1 MKYLKKPVP
10 VDAWQIDL
18 LELQHQGN
26 YPDWVHNAMQ
36 PEYKIFPDIHKKL
49 ITIKTLEGHM
59 IGYEGDY
66 LIKGVKG
73 ELYPCRKDIFEE
85 TYEPYEEKPIHYKGG
100 QIEMIRVVE
109 NEDGSANI
117 IMNMDEDVK
126 NSFLTIG
133 MNKVLMD
140 ALEAFAEKEGMKL

>member
-1 MKYLKKPVP
+1 MKYIKKAIP

-36 PEYKIFPDIHKKL
+36 PEYKIFPDIHKKH

-59 IGYEGDY
+59 IGHEGDY

-85 TYEPYEEKPIHYKGG
+85 TYEAYEEKPIHWKGG
-100 QIEMIRVVE
+100 KIETIRVVE

-117 IMNMDEDVK
+117 IMDMDEDVK
-126 NSFLTIG
+126 QFFAAEG
-133 MNKVLMD
+133 VKRVLRD
-140 ALEAFAEKEGMKL
+140 AVENLAEKEGIKI